1 MIEVLIVAAAVS
13 AVGGGVYLYQRGKP
27 SNPKPQRG
35 KPPNSKLPK
44 AVKKVT
50 ATVIS

>member
-1 MIEVLIVAAAVS
+1 MIEVLIVAAVIS
-13 AVGGGVYLYQRGKP
+13 AVGGGTYLYQRGK
-27 SNPKPQRG
+27 NPKP
-35 KPPNSKLPK
+35 KLPK